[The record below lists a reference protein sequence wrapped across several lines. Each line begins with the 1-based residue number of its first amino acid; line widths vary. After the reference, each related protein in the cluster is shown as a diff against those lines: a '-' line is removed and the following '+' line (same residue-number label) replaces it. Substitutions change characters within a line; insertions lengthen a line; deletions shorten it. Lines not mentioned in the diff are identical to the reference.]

1 MRIFSL
7 LYLVKAG
14 DRITCKRIMNT
25 KNKKG
30 VSEIIGYILLVA
42 IVVTI
47 SIFVYQW
54 LKTYVPQDAISC
66 PDGVSLSVIS
76 YNYSCASNTLNLTL
90 QNTGTFN
97 ISGYFI
103 HGSDS
108 PNQQI
113 ATIDLTEYYS
123 GDYTIANNA
132 VYYFLLTEGNLNPS
146 LNPFSPGEI
155 TGGSDNFFDLSKI
168 NPVIPITTLNSL
180 EITPTRFVELN
191 GRNVIAGCDNAKIDL
206 PITCS

>member
-1 MRIFSL
+1 MQYL
-7 LYLVKAG
+7 APTGYLYL
-14 DRITCKRIMNT
+14 
-25 KNKKG
+25 
-30 VSEIIGYILLVA
+30 
-42 IVVTI
+42 
-47 SIFVYQW
+47 
-54 LKTYVPQDAISC
+54 
-66 PDGVSLSVIS
+66 VIS
-76 YNYSCASNTLNLTL
+76 YNYSCADNTLNLTL

-146 LNPFSPGEI
+146 LNPFKP
-155 TGGSDNFFDLSKI
+155 
-168 NPVIPITTLNSL
+168 
-180 EITPTRFVELN
+180 
-191 GRNVIAGCDNAKIDL
+191 GRNNGG
-206 PITCS
+206 